1 MRSSYITRVVD
12 AELDRLL
19 PHLAAVLLDGPKA
32 VGKTRT
38 AERRTATHRR
48 LDDAASSAAVR
59 ADPSTVAADDPP
71 VLIDEWQHVPAVWDA
86 VRRAVDAGAEPG
98 SFILTGSAPTGATH
112 TGAGRIHTVR
122 MRPLTVA
129 ERGLQAP
136 TVSIA
141 GMLTGACPPIG
152 GRTSVGLADYV
163 DQIVC
168 GGLPG
173 LRGLPAVARTVALD
187 GYIDRIV
194 EREMPDAGHRIN
206 RPETLR
212 GWLTAY
218 AAATA
223 TTTSFQKIRDAAVG
237 GTPAKATVQA
247 YTDTLTALRVL
258 DPVPAWSPTGNQLRR
273 VATSPKHH
281 LADPALAARLL
292 RLSSRSLIV
301 GAPPLPIQ
309 RNSTI
314 LGGLIESLATLSI
327 RTYAQAAG
335 AATHH
340 FRDRNGRHELDLVL
354 VADDGIIP
362 IEVKTATAARTDD
375 FSHIDWIRRLLGD
388 DVIDSLL
395 VTTGPEAYR
404 APNGT
409 AVVPLALLGP

>member
-1 MRSSYITRVVD
+1 MRSSYIDRVVD
-12 AELDRLL
+12 TELDRLL

-38 AERRTATHRR
+38 AERRTVTQRR
-48 LDDAASSAAVR
+48 LDQAASSAAVR
-59 ADPSTVAADDPP
+59 ADPSIIASDDPP
-71 VLIDEWQHVPAVWDA
+71 VLIDEWHHVPAVWDA
-86 VRRAVDAGAEPG
+86 VRRAVDAGAQPG

-122 MRPLTVA
+122 MRPFTFA
-129 ERGLQAP
+129 ERGLETP
-136 TVSIA
+136 TVSLADLLA
-141 GMLTGACPPIG
+141 GTRPAIG
-152 GRTSVGLADYV
+152 GQTSVGLTDYIR
-163 DQIVC
+163 QIVV
-168 GGLPG
+168 GGYPG
-173 LRGLPAVARTVALD
+173 LRGLPDAPRTVAID

-194 EREMPDAGHRIN
+194 ERDMPDAGYRVN

-223 TTTSFQKIRDAAVG
+223 TTASFAKIRDAAVA

-247 YTDTLTALRVL
+247 YTDTLTALRIL
-258 DPVPAWSPTGNQLRR
+258 DPVPAWAPTGNQLRR

-292 RLSSRSLIV
+292 RLSPRTLIT
-301 GAPPLPIQ
+301 GAPPMPIE

-340 FRDRNGRHELDLVL
+340 FRDRNGRHEIDLVI
-354 VADDGIIP
+354 VADEGIVPLEI
-362 IEVKTATAARTDD
+362 KTANAARTDD
-375 FSHIDWIRRLLGD
+375 FTHIDWITELLGTN
-388 DVIDSLL
+388 VIDSIL

-404 APNGT
+404 AANGT